1 MYARVLAY
9 QIRPG
14 LIEQRLRHA
23 RKVSGP
29 ARNSVPGQ
37 KGRLILIDPPAHGS
51 SGGACRARTGS
62 ERCANR
68 RLPAMAGW

>member
-1 MYARVLAY
+1 MYARFLTY

-23 RKVSGP
+23 REVCGP
-29 ARNSVPGQ
+29 ARGTMSGQ
-37 KGRLILIDPPAHGS
+37 KGRLILIDP
-51 SGGACRARTGS
+51 GACRARTGS

-68 RLPAMAGW
+68 RLPAMTGW